1 MLILSRKQGE
11 QIRIGDHV
19 VITVV
24 RVFADKVRLGIEAPS
39 DVGILREEI
48 ALALSPQQ
56 LAEALRPLPV
66 GPPASVE
73 GRA

>member
-1 MLILSRKQGE
+1 MLVLSRKQSE
-11 QIRIGDHV
+11 KIRVGNGV

-24 RVFADKVRLGIEAPS
+24 RTFADKVRLGIEAPG

-56 LAEALRPLPV
+56 LAEALRPLPIV
-66 GPPASVE
+66 PPVSVE
-73 GRA
+73 ARE